1 MCLYRNSAASNF
13 NHSDIP
19 VQNCKTEHK
28 TGATGADIHVQIILA
43 ASAQEE
49 QFTELHQIL
58 TFN

>member
-1 MCLYRNSAASNF
+1 MCKIEY
-13 NHSDIP
+13 
-19 VQNCKTEHK
+19 KTE
-28 TGATGADIHVQIILA
+28 ATGADIHVQIILA